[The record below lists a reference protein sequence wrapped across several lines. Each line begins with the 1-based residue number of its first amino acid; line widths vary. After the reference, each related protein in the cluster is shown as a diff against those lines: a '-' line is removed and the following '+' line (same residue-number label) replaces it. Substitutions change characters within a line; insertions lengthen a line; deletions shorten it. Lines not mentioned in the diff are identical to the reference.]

1 MGKPTGLS
9 AYRERCKYIIITDLE
24 KVILTIFYGGVIM
37 QISGRNKIKG
47 KVSKVNLGVVSAEVE
62 IDAGNGIKIVGLIT
76 KGSAD
81 SMDIKVGDELTALI
95 KATSVMFI
103 KE

>member
-1 MGKPTGLS
+1 MK
-9 AYRERCKYIIITDLE
+9 
-24 KVILTIFYGGVIM
+24 
-37 QISGRNKIKG
+37 ISGRNKIKG
-47 KVSKVNLGVVSAEVE
+47 KVVKATPGVVSAQVE

-76 KGSAD
+76 KD
-81 SMDIKVGDELTALI
+81 SFDEMNIKAGDEITALI

>member
-1 MGKPTGLS
+1 
-9 AYRERCKYIIITDLE
+9 
-24 KVILTIFYGGVIM
+24 M

-47 KVSKVNLGVVSAEVE
+47 KVSKVTPGVVSAEVE
-62 IDAGNGIKIVGLIT
+62 IDAGNGIKMVGLIT
-76 KGSAD
+76 KSSVD
-81 SMDIKVGDELTALI
+81 EMNIKVGDQLTALV